1 MESLSMRHLI
11 SATHNSIL
19 TRYPSSSTSTPIRIN
34 RFRNQDTHLR
44 FVLCSQKSA
53 FQASEP
59 LKAEIGVRSFT
70 IAIESMEV
78 DIVKAALDWRS
89 SLLKLVVNSMILQNL
104 LIFLIVELPL
114 IFSNI
119 LLSDSDFQG
128 YAKPSRLFLAAEP
141 EVCAD
146 SSLERILTSFK
157 VGGCKCLYKV
167 KLHTS
172 NIYGSGLSD
181 LNAGILLCLI
191 DENGDSILQRI
202 PASLIKEHCNQL
214 EDKIVSDVLH
224 FQRGSVDEFAFEGP
238 KLGQVEAL
246 WISLESGQWRLGDV
260 SLIVTFLYQPT
271 SEENGRKEIQY
282 VGFEYRFAVEDTLLG
297 EGSDISMAELR
308 PGLVREFSWD
318 NLTLLSEYLLQPTS
332 IVSDSGI
339 TNEESMREYADLKY
353 SLLLYDGL
361 LVLAGSSIASFSV
374 GENAAFAFLG
384 GGIGGFLYLS
394 CCIIS
399 INKQRGKF
407 AQIFG
412 RFKGP
417 VSSLVLAFV
426 FATIAVKYGS
436 GDSGGMVLTPKE
448 VVFGMLGF
456 LACKVAVVLAAFK
469 TMPMGLEENE

>member
-11 SATHNSIL
+11 SATHNRIL
-19 TRYPSSSTSTPIRIN
+19 TRYPSSSSSTSTPIRVN
-34 RFRNQDTHLR
+34 RFRNQDTHFR

-53 FQASEP
+53 FQ
-59 LKAEIGVRSFT
+59 
-70 IAIESMEV
+70 
-78 DIVKAALDWRS
+78 
-89 SLLKLVVNSMILQNL
+89 
-104 LIFLIVELPL
+104 
-114 IFSNI
+114 
-119 LLSDSDFQG
+119 DFQG
-128 YAKPSRLFLAAEP
+128 YAKPSRLSLAAEP

-146 SSLERILTSFK
+146 SSLEKILTSFK

-202 PASLIKEHCNQL
+202 PACLIKEHSNQL
-214 EDKIVSDVLH
+214 EDKIVSDVIH

-246 WISLESGQWRLGDV
+246 WISLESSQWRLGDV
-260 SLIVTFLYQPT
+260 SLIVTFL
-271 SEENGRKEIQY
+271 
-282 VGFEYRFAVEDTLLG
+282 FEVEDTLLG

-308 PGLVREFSWD
+308 PCLVREFSWD

-339 TNEESMREYADLKY
+339 SNEESMREYADLKY

-374 GENAAFAFLG
+374 GEKAAFAFLG
-384 GGIGGFLYLS
+384 GGIGGFLYLLLLQRS
-394 CCIIS
+394 IDGLPALAASSAS
-399 INKQRGKF
+399 INRRGKF

-417 VSSLVLAFV
+417 VSSLILAFV

-436 GDSGGMVLTPKE
+436 GDSGGTVLTPKE

>member
-1 MESLSMRHLI
+1 
-11 SATHNSIL
+11 
-19 TRYPSSSTSTPIRIN
+19 
-34 RFRNQDTHLR
+34 
-44 FVLCSQKSA
+44 
-53 FQASEP
+53 
-59 LKAEIGVRSFT
+59 
-70 IAIESMEV
+70 MEV
-78 DIVKAALDWRS
+78 DIVKAALDWGS
-89 SLLKLVVNSMILQNL
+89 SLLKL
-104 LIFLIVELPL
+104 
-114 IFSNI
+114 
-119 LLSDSDFQG
+119 G
-128 YAKPSRLFLAAEP
+128 YAKPSRLLLAAEP
-141 EVCAD
+141 EVCED
-146 SSLERILTSFK
+146 SSLEKILTSFK

-202 PASLIKEHCNQL
+202 PASLIKEHSNQL

-246 WISLESGQWRLGDV
+246 WISLESGDV
-260 SLIVTFLYQPT
+260 SLIVTFLYQLT

-282 VGFEYRFAVEDTLLG
+282 ICFQYRFEVEDTLLG
-297 EGSDISMAELR
+297 EGSDISMVELR
-308 PGLVREFSWD
+308 PCLVREFSLD

-339 TNEESMREYADLKY
+339 TNKESVREYADLKY

-361 LVLAGSSIASFSV
+361 LALVGSSIASFSV

-384 GGIGGFLYLS
+384 GRIGGFLYLLLLQRS
-394 CCIIS
+394 IDGLPAPAASSTS
-399 INKQRGKF
+399 INRRGKF
-407 AQIFG
+407 AHIFG

-436 GDSGGMVLTPKE
+436 GNGGGMELTPKE

-469 TMPMGLEENE
+469 TMPTGLEENE

>member
-1 MESLSMRHLI
+1 
-11 SATHNSIL
+11 
-19 TRYPSSSTSTPIRIN
+19 
-34 RFRNQDTHLR
+34 
-44 FVLCSQKSA
+44 
-53 FQASEP
+53 
-59 LKAEIGVRSFT
+59 
-70 IAIESMEV
+70 MEV

-89 SLLKLVVNSMILQNL
+89 SLLKLVVNSMVRLQ
-104 LIFLIVELPL
+104 FWTPKFHGCVE
-114 IFSNI
+114 IKGNI
-119 LLSDSDFQG
+119 LDDTMFIQAPHYAQYFQG

-384 GGIGGFLYLS
+384 GGIGGFLYLLLLQKS
-394 CCIIS
+394 IDGLPAPAASSAS
-399 INKQRGKF
+399 INRRGKF